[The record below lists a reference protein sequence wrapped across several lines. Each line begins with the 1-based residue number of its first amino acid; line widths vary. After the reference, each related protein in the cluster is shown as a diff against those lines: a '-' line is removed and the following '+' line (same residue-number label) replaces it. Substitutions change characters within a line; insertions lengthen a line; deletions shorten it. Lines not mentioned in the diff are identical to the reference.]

1 MSCQKEDI
9 PTMIIKLNED
19 LIVKFISHNFDFCIG
34 GSEFSFELKHANFV
48 PIHKKKDKSD
58 KSNYRAVST
67 LSKVVLNGAT

>member
-1 MSCQKEDI
+1 MPCQKEDI

-58 KSNYRAVST
+58 KVIT
-67 LSKVVLNGAT
+67 EQ